1 MTMILNI
8 QHFHLKWFQ
17 TALQTVAIYTQL
29 ALSTA
34 EVQPPWVKHKKYST
48 LHCGLGLEIKDL
60 SVFVI
65 AGGN

>member
-1 MTMILNI
+1 MILHI
-8 QHFHLKWFQ
+8 QHFHLKLFQ
-17 TALQTVAIYTQL
+17 TALQTVTIYTQL

-34 EVQPPWVKHKKYST
+34 EEQPSWVKHNNYST

-65 AGGN
+65 AVGN